1 MKNKNVL
8 TNLFMYLTIIV
19 FSLITLIFLVQN
31 NIIMSILS
39 YLVVV
44 FISLKNDIKK
54 FSVILFIAS
63 FVIRLAMIFIFNF
76 APVSDFET
84 LLNASKDF
92 ANGDFSFQKDAYFTM
107 WGYQT
112 GFVVYQGII
121 LKIFNSVFALKVL
134 NAIFSSVLCLLVYLF
149 GKKICSEKSA
159 RMASLLYMIFP
170 FSLYMNTVLANH
182 HIAAFLTYIGIFFLL
197 KDNKKI
203 RDYMIAAVLISVGN
217 IMRPEGI
224 IVVFSFFLFEIFRLK
239 KETVLKVTKSLL
251 VFIIIYFIIG
261 FSSSLIVQKTGV
273 NSQGLSNN
281 NPLWKFVLGFNHE
294 SCGYYS
300 AEDEKYLNDKEK
312 EIEVIKERI
321 NVSPLKMVKLMT
333 CKVNH
338 FWLQSDIS
346 SKNEMYSSKTYD
358 VLGMQIKFTDVE
370 KIVVSFNKVLYVVT
384 FLMCIIGVTFNR
396 KKIIKDKAYFFV
408 IMMIVTFFVYLLI
421 EIQPRYAY
429 FIHVS
434 IFILSTYGY
443 EIVLNKVYDLLN
455 KKKKMKL
462 RS

>member
-1 MKNKNVL
+1 MKNKNIL
-8 TNLFMYLTIIV
+8 SNLFMYFTIIV
-19 FSLITLIFLVQN
+19 FSIITLIFLMQN
-31 NIIMSILS
+31 NIIISILA
-39 YLVVV
+39 YLVVIFV
-44 FISLKNDIKK
+44 SLKNNIKK
-54 FSVILFIAS
+54 FPIILFVTS
-63 FVIRLAMIFIFNF
+63 LVIRLAMIFIFNF

-92 ANGDFSFQKDAYFTM
+92 ANGDFSIQNEPYFTT

-112 GFVVYQGII
+112 GFVIYQGII
-121 LKIFNSVFALKVL
+121 LKIFNSVFVLKVL

-170 FSLYMNTVLANH
+170 FSLYMNTILANH
-182 HIAAFLTYIGIFFLL
+182 HIATFLTYIGIFFLL

-203 RDYMIAAVLISVGN
+203 KDYVIAAVLISFGN

-224 IVVFSFFLFEIFRLK
+224 IVLFSLLLFEIFRLK
-239 KETVLKVTKSLL
+239 KDLILKTIRNLL
-251 VFIIIYFIIG
+251 IFFVIYFAIG
-261 FSSSLIVQKTGV
+261 IASSLIVQKTGI
-273 NSQGLSNN
+273 NDAGLSNN
-281 NPLWKFVLGFNHE
+281 NPQWKFVLGFNHD

-300 AEDEKYLNDKEK
+300 AEDEKYLNDKEE

-321 NVSPLKMVKLMT
+321 NVSPLKMAKLMT

-346 SKNEMYSSKTYD
+346 SKNEMYSNKAYN

-370 KIVVSFNKVLYVVT
+370 KVVISFNTILYIIT
-384 FLMCIIGVTFNR
+384 FLMCIIGVIFNR
-396 KKIIKDKAYFFV
+396 KKIIKDNSFFFV
-408 IMMIVTFFVYLLI
+408 IMIMVTFFVYLLI

-443 EIVLNKVYDLLN
+443 EIVLNKIKKLLN
-455 KKKKMKL
+455 KKNKMKL

>member
-1 MKNKNVL
+1 MIKKEL
-8 TNLFMYLTIIV
+8 LGNLFMYLTIVV
-19 FSLITLIFLVQN
+19 FSLVTLIFLIQN
-31 NIIMSILS
+31 NIMVSILA
-39 YLVVV
+39 YLVVIY
-44 FISLKNDIKK
+44 ISLKNNIKK
-54 FSVILFIAS
+54 FPIILFFTSLI
-63 FVIRLAMIFIFNF
+63 IRLAMILIFDF

-92 ANGDFSFQKDAYFTM
+92 ANGDFSFQNDSYFTT

-112 GFVVYQGII
+112 GFVIYEGIV
-121 LKIFNSVFALKVL
+121 LKIFNSVFALKVF

-170 FSLYMNTVLANH
+170 FSLYMNTILANH

-197 KDNKKI
+197 KENKKAK
-203 RDYMIAAVLISVGN
+203 DYIYAAILISLGN

-224 IVVFSFFLFEIFRLK
+224 IVVFSLFVFEIFRLK
-239 KETVLKVTKSLL
+239 RKTLLKTARYLL
-251 VFIIIYFIIG
+251 IFTIIYLTIGYSSSFII
-261 FSSSLIVQKTGV
+261 QKTGI
-273 NSQGLSNN
+273 NDEGLSNN
-281 NPLWKFVLGFNHE
+281 NPEWKFVLGFNHE

-300 AEDEKYLNDKEK
+300 ADDEKYLNDKEK
-312 EIEVIKERI
+312 QIEVIKERI
-321 NVSPLKMVKLMT
+321 TVNPVKMAKLMA
-333 CKVNH
+333 CKIDH

-346 SKNEMYSSKTYD
+346 SKNEMYSNKTYD
-358 VLGMQIKFTDVE
+358 VFGVQVRFTDIE
-370 KIVVSFNKVLYVVT
+370 KIVIGFNTILYMIT
-384 FLMCIIGVTFNR
+384 LLMCIVGVFFNR
-396 KKIIKDKAYFFV
+396 KKIINDKAYFFV

-443 EIVLNKVYDLLN
+443 EMVLNKVKSLIDR
-455 KKKKMKL
+455 KKKIKL
-462 RS
+462 G

>member
-1 MKNKNVL
+1 MKNKNIL
-8 TNLFMYLTIIV
+8 SNLFMYLTIIV
-19 FSLITLIFLVQN
+19 FSIITLIFLVQN
-31 NIIMSILS
+31 NIIVSILS
-39 YLVVV
+39 YLVVI
-44 FISLKNDIKK
+44 FISLKNNIKK
-54 FSVILFIAS
+54 FPVILFITS
-63 FVIRLAMIFIFNF
+63 FVIRLVMIFIFNF

-92 ANGDFSFQKDAYFTM
+92 ANGDFSFQNEPYFTT

-112 GFVVYQGII
+112 GFVIYQGII
-121 LKIFNSVFALKVL
+121 LKIFNSVFVLKVL

-203 RDYMIAAVLISVGN
+203 RDYIIAAVLISVGN

-224 IVVFSFFLFEIFRLK
+224 IVVFSLLLFEIFRLK
-239 KETVLKVTKSLL
+239 KDLILKTIRNLL
-251 VFIIIYFIIG
+251 IFLVIYFTVG
-261 FSSSLIVQKTGV
+261 YASSLIVQKTGV
-273 NSQGLSNN
+273 NDVGLSNN
-281 NPLWKFVLGFNHE
+281 NPQWKFVLGFNHE

-321 NVSPLKMVKLMT
+321 NVSPLKMAKLMT

-346 SKNEMYSSKTYD
+346 SKNEMYSNKTYNIF
-358 VLGMQIKFTDVE
+358 GMQIRFTDIE
-370 KIVVSFNKVLYVVT
+370 KIVISFNTTLYIIT
-384 FLMCIIGVTFNR
+384 FLMCIIGVIFNR
-396 KKIIKDKAYFFV
+396 KKIVKDKAYFFV

-443 EIVLNKVYDLLN
+443 EIVLNKVKDLLN
-455 KKKKMKL
+455 KKKKIKL